1 MKKLFFNVFGV
12 SFAIIGSV
20 IGAGFITG
28 KEIQVF
34 FCGDLSL
41 AGIYCTFL
49 FFFMY
54 LFFLS
59 LSPEGV
65 AFKAIR
71 TLVAFLGIIIA
82 SCMTAAL
89 NSFFKNAFPKM
100 KNIKIL
106 TINTVI
112 LAIFISC
119 RGIKSIKLFSS
130 FSVPIVIIFVIV
142 FSIFFKKPVAIKT
155 TPTTDKGRIYPVLYV
170 GINCLLSSMVI
181 TDSCRKI
188 SVKEKASVSFIVSL
202 FLVLCI
208 LGISLCVIGERG
220 DMPFLNFV
228 CVNSVLTVFAS
239 VMTFISIFTSL
250 VSSVYSAFSIIKG
263 KTSVLQKTL
272 ISLVFIMFSEYG
284 FSGIIE
290 KIYPI
295 IGIFGF
301 AYFVFIALSQVFQK
315 GRPRRTST
323 LRECIKSQ
331 SMPLRDRA

>member
-1 MKKLFFNVFGV
+1 MKKFFFNVFGV

-34 FCGDLSL
+34 FCSDLSL
-41 AGIYCTFL
+41 AGIYCAFL
-49 FFFMY
+49 FFFMF

-59 LSPEGV
+59 LSSEG
-65 AFKAIR
+65 ATFKAVK
-71 TLVAFLGIIIA
+71 TFVAFLGIIIA

-106 TINTVI
+106 TIISAI

-119 RGIKSIKLFSS
+119 NGIKSIKLFSS
-130 FSVPIVIIFVIV
+130 FSVPIVIICVIF
-142 FSIFFKKPVAIKT
+142 FSIFFKKPVDLKT
-155 TPTTDKGRIYPVLYV
+155 TPITDKGRIYPVLYV

-202 FLVLCI
+202 FLALCI
-208 LGISLCVIGERG
+208 FGISLCVIGERG
-220 DMPFLNFV
+220 DMPFLSVV
-228 CVNSVLTVFAS
+228 CVNPVLSVLAS
-239 VMTFISIFTSL
+239 AMTLISIFTTL
-250 VSSVYSAFSIIKG
+250 VSSVYSAFSVTKG
-263 KTSVLQKTL
+263 KTSALQKTL

-284 FSGIIE
+284 FSSFIE
-290 KIYPI
+290 KIYPV
-295 IGIFGF
+295 IGIFGI
-301 AYFVFIALSQVFQK
+301 AYFVFIVLSQAFRK
-315 GRPRRTST
+315 GRQQRTST
-323 LRECIKSQ
+323 PRECIKLQ
-331 SMPLRDRA
+331 SKPLRDRA